1 MRADSQRQAESMS
14 GFKRAELK
22 SQLTAKGVTIPVDTV
37 TSELEKMLK
46 AASARPAKPRK
57 PE

>member
-1 MRADSQRQAESMS
+1 MS